1 MWKDDLA
8 AKIEEMSLSELTA
21 LEAKAIQVAAG
32 TIAPEEPNAI
42 PDGAEKRM
50 MALKR
55 EMSSH

>member
-32 TIAPEEPNAI
+32 TIAPEGPRS
-42 PDGAEKRM
+42 G
-50 MALKR
+50 
-55 EMSSH
+55 

>member
-8 AKIEEMSLSELTA
+8 ANIEEMSLSELTA
-21 LEAKAIQVAAG
+21 LEVKAIQVAAD

-42 PDGAEKRM
+42 PDGAEKPM
-50 MALKR
+50 MVLKR